1 MLSIPITI
9 LHGFL
14 GSGKTTLL
22 RSILS
27 QSQSAVSRNT
37 EPRNTEHKSESCVPS
52 VIVNDMSEL
61 DIDGV
66 LVLNTDVVNEN
77 HGNFVTISGDSVS
90 SPEGIKKLD
99 EALNRLIQSKRP
111 PWIVIETSG
120 SSHPLPLVEFFK
132 DRSEFALKGVVTLV
146 DSTWLK
152 DDYDHGKAL
161 IPKWQENLQNGV
173 RSIENLLVEQIMFS
187 NRVLLTKTDRLNE
200 NSIKSIAESLH
211 PLNPYTSIEST
222 SWGNIGIDTLKEIED
237 YNFFMVEQLISE
249 LRDGV
254 NAPLTLSGKH
264 NQKIVAKVIK
274 DDRPFHP
281 QRLWQTCHRYL
292 TQGVF
297 RSKGF
302 FWMPTR
308 DDVSLLWSQTNGS
321 VGLEIVGFW
330 RASVLQDETQQFTP
344 EQLDILQTKIDSAQ
358 SRFGDRRCRLTVIG
372 QNDEVDTF
380 IEALNRCFLTEDELE
395 QWKDGATFDDPWPKK
410 VAKV

>member
-1 MLSIPITI
+1 MASTPITI

-14 GSGKTTLL
+14 GSGKTTVL
-22 RSILS
+22 RSILA
-27 QSQSAVSRNT
+27 QSQMA
-37 EPRNTEHKSESCVPS
+37 EYVPS

-61 DIDGV
+61 DVDGV
-66 LVLNTDVVNEN
+66 LVMNTDVVNES

-99 EALNRLIQSKRP
+99 KALNQLVQQAQP
-111 PWIVIETSG
+111 PWILIETSG
-120 SSHPLPLVEFFK
+120 SSHPLPLVEYFK
-132 DRSEFALKGVVTLV
+132 DHALFSLKGVVTLV
-146 DSTWLK
+146 DATWLR
-152 DDYDHGKAL
+152 DDYSHAKTL
-161 IPKWQENLQNGV
+161 IPKWQENLQKGD
-173 RSIENLLVEQIMFS
+173 RGIENLLVEQILFS
-187 NRVLLTKTDRLNE
+187 NRVFLTKADRLDE
-200 NSIKSIAESLH
+200 QSIKSIAEALH
-211 PLNPYTSIEST
+211 PLNPYASIVST
-222 SWGNIGIDTLKEIED
+222 SWGNVGIEQFKSIED
-237 YNFFMVEQLISE
+237 YNFFMVQQLADE

-264 NQKIVAKVIK
+264 NQKIVAKVMK

-281 QRLWQTCHRYL
+281 QRLWQTCHSYL

-321 VGLEIVGFW
+321 VGLEVVGFW
-330 RASVLQDETQQFTP
+330 RESVKHDDTQNFTP
-344 EQLDILQTKIDSAQ
+344 EQLEILQAKIDSVD

-372 QNDEVDTF
+372 QSDEADAF
-380 IEALNRCFLTEDELE
+380 IEALNRCFLTDEELDH
-395 QWKDGATFDDPWPKK
+395 WKDGGEFDDPWPKK